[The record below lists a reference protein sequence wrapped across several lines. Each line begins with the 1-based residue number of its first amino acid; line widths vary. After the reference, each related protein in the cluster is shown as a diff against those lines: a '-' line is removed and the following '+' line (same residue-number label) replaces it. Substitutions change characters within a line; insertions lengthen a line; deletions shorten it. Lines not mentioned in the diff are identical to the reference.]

1 MKIHQLF
8 AALSKCGLEPIFY
21 EIRNVV
27 RPRLQQLNSNKDRTQ
42 VKRTN
47 INHMNIIKL
56 SILKKY
62 VSKLLLVYKKSVIL
76 VNVQVLSSKIY

>member
-8 AALSKCGLEPIFY
+8 AALSKCELEPIFH